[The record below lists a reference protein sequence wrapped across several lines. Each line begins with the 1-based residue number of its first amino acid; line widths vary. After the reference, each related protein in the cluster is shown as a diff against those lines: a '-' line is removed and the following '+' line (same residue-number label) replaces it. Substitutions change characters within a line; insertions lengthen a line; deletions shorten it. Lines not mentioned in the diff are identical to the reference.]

1 MFLHQLFNST
11 REEEKQRRA
20 TKRLAEKMR
29 HAEEKL
35 RAEEER
41 RVKHPEKYEKYERK
55 NAERL
60 ERAKKRCEQIRQIFG
75 ASLGAFDPAN
85 LNSSSPCN
93 AEARATATSASQ
105 SDSMMSTDQGVDVLH
120 PTTETIRL
128 LSTAIAGCMQPCNL
142 INKILNEIIA
152 FIPQPD
158 SEVAGGASGEKA
170 KADQQQQTEFPRQ
183 NSATN
188 TSDVNTPVAA
198 GHPSS
203 AEIEALFKEAA
214 KELEKMNEIVANS
227 SKNSMQTSVSS
238 LFSNLE
244 RSQSSSATGVTQI
257 EQNVMAE
264 STVSN
269 ATLIGEA
276 ARQTD
281 ETDAR
286 DLSPESDFKIVTPPK
301 SMRSRESSIEV
312 HDVNSMMSDDSRDW
326 TMVDAAGNDQDD
338 SLDGSVPP
346 VNTEKSPEYLA
357 LINSV
362 SSETQTF
369 ASLINKSG
377 PPSAMTQEEVRTS
390 IQNSIK
396 SVGEMNEM
404 VKNSVASAQQSLQNI
419 EKPAEILQ
427 PVVVTP
433 PVLVLRPNEEPK
445 PSTTRKIE
453 IQVEPAKPMSRAQEA
468 LIAFLKSQQ
477 QSSVAAPSAAQQAP
491 VSIETRAVPV
501 ETAAVPV
508 EKRAVLVP
516 APMPTPSAP
525 PTGAV
530 PKQSAVFQGGHLIHQ
545 LSATTQANL
554 AASRSTNAPK
564 VQKAVVVYDP
574 NPKINTAVHT
584 MLAMGFTNEGEKC

>member
-1 MFLHQLFNST
+1 
-11 REEEKQRRA
+11 
-20 TKRLAEKMR
+20 MR

-41 RVKHPEKYEKYERK
+41 RAKHPEKYERK

-75 ASLGAFDPAN
+75 ASIGAFDPAN
-85 LNSSSPCN
+85 LNSNSSCN
-93 AEARATATSASQ
+93 EEARARATFASQ
-105 SDSMMSTDQGVDVLH
+105 SESMMSNEQGVDVLH
-120 PTTETIRL
+120 PSAETIRL

-152 FIPQPD
+152 FIPQPT
-158 SEVAGGASGEKA
+158 EVVGGTTGEKA
-170 KADQQQQTEFPRQ
+170 SADQQQQTEFPRQ

-188 TSDVNTPVAA
+188 TSDVNTPVAV

-227 SKNSMQTSVSS
+227 NKNSMQTSVSS

-244 RSQSSSATGVTQI
+244 RSQSSSTTGVTQI

-264 STVSN
+264 SSVSN
-269 ATLIGEA
+269 ATLINESVTHA
-276 ARQTD
+276 D
-281 ETDAR
+281 MIDPR
-286 DLSPESDFKIVTPPK
+286 DSSPECDFKIVTPPK

-346 VNTEKSPEYLA
+346 ENTEKSPEYLA

-362 SSETQTF
+362 SSDTQTI

-377 PPSAMTQEEVRTS
+377 PPSAMTQEEVHSS
-390 IQNSIK
+390 IQKSIK

-419 EKPAEILQ
+419 EKPVEILQ

-433 PVLVLRPNEEPK
+433 PVLVLRPSDEPK
-445 PSTTRKIE
+445 PSTARKIE
-453 IQVEPAKPMSRAQEA
+453 IQVEPAKPLSPAQEA

-477 QSSVAAPSAAQQAP
+477 QSTAATAPAAQQPP
-491 VSIETRAVPV
+491 VSTETRAIPV
-501 ETAAVPV
+501 ETRAIPV
-508 EKRAVLVP
+508 ETRAVLVP
-516 APMPTPSAP
+516 TPMPTPSAP

-530 PKQSAVFQGGHLIHQ
+530 PKQSAVFRGGHLVHQ

-554 AASRSTNAPK
+554 AASRATNQPK
-564 VQKAVVVYDP
+564 AQKPVVVYDP

-584 MLAMGFTNEGEKC
+584 MLAMGFTNEGEKSR